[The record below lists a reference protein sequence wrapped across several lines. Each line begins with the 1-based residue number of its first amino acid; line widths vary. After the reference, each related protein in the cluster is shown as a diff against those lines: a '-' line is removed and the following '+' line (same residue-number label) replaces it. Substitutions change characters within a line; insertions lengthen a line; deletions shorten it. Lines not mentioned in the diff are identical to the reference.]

1 VIAPPDTQAREIR
14 GDAGFGARVVSV
26 DIPKVMA
33 PGRPHSCRL
42 RVENAGERGWLPY
55 YPELQARVALAIFVD
70 GTRIRTFDVP
80 QNIHRGE
87 RWHIAFEVT
96 PPAGVGR
103 FELRVRLLGE
113 HQNFSERLGPLVLS
127 ETDRRRGTA
136 PIAAGARIVSSQGS
150 CRHRDEIGVI
160 PFLLAIS

>member
-1 VIAPPDTQAREIR
+1 
-14 GDAGFGARVVSV
+14 
-26 DIPKVMA
+26 MA

-127 ETDRRRGTA
+127 EQIAVEEPHPSRPVRGSFLRKVLA
-136 PIAAGARIVSSQGS
+136 V
-150 CRHRDEIGVI
+150 IGTR
-160 PFLLAIS
+160 SE